1 MRNWLWYLTRNSA
14 VSRACSLV
22 LPSPRPDTTRFPA
35 KIDAPLLPTR
45 PLHTI
50 SDSMPWRF
58 RLSAAVQPAAPPP
71 TTTTSV
77 DRTCILTKLL
87 IFQVN
92 TAPLAL
98 TGVFLHHAV
107 SIWAGG

>member
-1 MRNWLWYLTRNSA
+1 MLIDEK
-14 VSRACSLV
+14 LV
-22 LPSPRPDTTRFPA
+22 VVFDRELGGVAPALLLPSPRPG
-35 KIDAPLLPTR
+35 
-45 PLHTI
+45 TI
-50 SDSMPWRF
+50 SGRSTPALADQALTTITVSMPR
-58 RLSAAVQPAAPPP
+58 RPVERGQPAAPPP

-77 DRTCILTKLL
+77 EHLIPRKLL